1 MKPLILALS
10 LALACPL
17 LAATP
22 AAAQATAPAASAG
35 KQVLET
41 GTRILATLQQRRV
54 EFQKNPAALNAFIES
69 ELGASMDRDYA
80 ARLVL
85 GPHGRGASEA
95 DIKLFAAAMTDNLM
109 KRYGEA
115 LVNIEGKPRIR
126 LKSETPLPGN
136 RGVKV
141 STEVLREGG
150 NPANRADYVPHT
162 AAYNANSYQQMMVQT
177 GLERKSVF
185 TNINYDL
192 TDRITFNSDILY
204 NKRTTDQQ
212 IAGYPYQ
219 SAAFDTM
226 LSGDSAFNPI
236 GEDIDFRRRLWEVPR
251 TTRSELTTFR
261 VVAGLSGYFD
271 VNERP
276 WDWNVS
282 YANNRNELTKT
293 GHGDAS
299 LLATAAALGPS
310 FIDANGVAR
319 CGTADA
325 TIEGARKP

>member
-136 RGVKV
+136 RGVRV

-150 NPANRADYVPHT
+150 NPIPMDYLMRDNGGWKVFDVMVEGV
-162 AAYNANSYQQMMVQT
+162 SYVQT
-177 GLERKSVF
+177 YRSQFDAPLRQKSIAQVAA
-185 TNINYDL
+185 DL
-192 TDRITFNSDILY
+192 RAGTLQP
-204 NKRTTDQQ
+204 QQ
-212 IAGYPYQ
+212 P
-219 SAAFDTM
+219 
-226 LSGDSAFNPI
+226 
-236 GEDIDFRRRLWEVPR
+236 
-251 TTRSELTTFR
+251 
-261 VVAGLSGYFD
+261 
-271 VNERP
+271 
-276 WDWNVS
+276 
-282 YANNRNELTKT
+282 
-293 GHGDAS
+293 
-299 LLATAAALGPS
+299 
-310 FIDANGVAR
+310 
-319 CGTADA
+319 
-325 TIEGARKP
+325 